1 MNIFHTLLINPFYNA
16 FIYLV
21 GVMPHG
27 DVGLAIIAM
36 TLVMRAIFY
45 PLFASNIRTQMGMQA
60 VQGELDEINK
70 QYKDNPEERGRRTME
85 LFKEHK
91 VRPLSAFLALLVQIP
106 VFISLYYAF
115 FREGL
120 PKIATQLLYPFVHA
134 PAVVNTNF
142 LGFLNLLTPHNIVL
156 ACIVALLQYGV
167 VRFSLSRM
175 KKPNPPVGGPK
186 AQTDKDRAQ
195 ALQQQ
200 MMLYFLPGLMGIVS
214 YSVPAAVGIYFSAGS
229 VVSLAQEWVIQ
240 RQMKAAKGK

>member
-16 FIYLV
+16 FIFLI

-36 TLVMRAIFY
+36 TLLMRGIFY

-70 QYKDNPEERGRRTME
+70 TYKDNPEERGRRTME
-85 LFKEHK
+85 LFKQHK
-91 VRPLSAFLALLVQIP
+91 VRPFSAFLSLLVQIP
-106 VFISLYYAF
+106 VFIALYYAF

-120 PKIATQLLYPFVHA
+120 PKIATPLLYSFVYTPSLVSTH
-134 PAVVNTNF
+134 F
-142 LGFLNLLTPHNIVL
+142 LGFLNLLATHNILL
-156 ACIVALLQYGV
+156 AAFVAVLQYAV
-167 VRFSLSRM
+167 VRFSLVRM
-175 KKPNPPVGGPK
+175 AKKKG
-186 AQTDKDRAQ
+186 DKPQNEKDKAQ

-240 RQMKAAKGK
+240 RQMRNAKK